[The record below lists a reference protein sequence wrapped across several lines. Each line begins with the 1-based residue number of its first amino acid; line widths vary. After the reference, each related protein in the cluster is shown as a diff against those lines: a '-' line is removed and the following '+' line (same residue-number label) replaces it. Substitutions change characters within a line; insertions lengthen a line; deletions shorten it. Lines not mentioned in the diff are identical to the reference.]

1 MEEFSSTTVSYSP
14 SFSVYASSECAAAA
28 VKVSREN
35 QNYNI
40 TDQYS
45 VKVEEDDDFQ
55 FETSRSPVHEET
67 FFHFPT
73 FRPHVSSDTVSMSK
87 KKDDDDLSLDARIY
101 CPGGSKMEH
110 SAFASMVSKRC
121 RLTKFLTRSHSDATK
136 TCLPDMKR
144 KDKSASDISEGDKR
158 RKSYL
163 PYRQDLIGLFSGDIE
178 TLFNSLTIGIYMVEL
193 EKLKTGGV
201 DSLKNQQYAK
211 VF

>member
-1 MEEFSSTTVSYSP
+1 MEKFSSTTVSYSP

-87 KKDDDDLSLDARIY
+87 KKDDDDLFRYKFSENCLWSPLRPPAT
-101 CPGGSKMEH
+101 GGGHSK
-110 SAFASMVSKRC
+110 VSKRC

-163 PYRQDLIGLFSGDIE
+163 PYRQDLIG
-178 TLFNSLTIGIYMVEL
+178 
-193 EKLKTGGV
+193 
-201 DSLKNQQYAK
+201 
-211 VF
+211 VFAEMRRLRH

>member
-110 SAFASMVSKRC
+110 SAFASMV
-121 RLTKFLTRSHSDATK
+121 
-136 TCLPDMKR
+136 
-144 KDKSASDISEGDKR
+144 
-158 RKSYL
+158 
-163 PYRQDLIGLFSGDIE
+163 
-178 TLFNSLTIGIYMVEL
+178 GI
-193 EKLKTGGV
+193 
-201 DSLKNQQYAK
+201 
-211 VF
+211 